1 MDRCAVLVDAAY
13 LLGAAAT
20 LIVPDGIRNAV
31 IADYRPMLADIIER
45 ATEQTGLPVL
55 RVYWYD
61 AWYDGKPAAEHLVLG
76 NLPDVKVRLGVLV
89 RHGHRI
95 EQKGV
100 DSFIQRDLST
110 LARNSTVADVILIAG
125 DEDLRRGVD
134 EVQDHGVKVHL
145 WGVEAGAP
153 QFNQARTLISE
164 ADRRYVLS
172 EEWVRR
178 FVRIRPR
185 YAIPEPTPASVV
197 EVGPAVPTVIPAVDG
212 AGATP
217 GPMTI
222 GAESSALPSAGAALG
237 QGNPSNG
244 GAAATPA
251 AAVPGGAP
259 QAAATVT
266 PADAGGL
273 DADHTAVQVGNADMA
288 AEAGPAR
295 PSPAALA
302 HLRRASAAAGPAGQH
317 TGSPSAAGASAAEP
331 APPVEVLTLAELSTQ
346 RQKWKDNE
354 EDSTSQLSQPYDVG
368 RRFGARWASRASAH
382 MLEAA
387 RANRPVLPPALDREL
402 LKFAIAR
409 GVETWDDDEN
419 RHAVRAG
426 AWRALDDVASL
437 QQHAVTKG

>member
-1 MDRCAVLVDAAY
+1 MDRCAVLVDAGY

-20 LIVPDGIRNAV
+20 LIVPDGIRNSV
-31 IADYRPMLADIIER
+31 IADYRPMLADIITQ
-45 ATEQTGLPVL
+45 AAEQTGLPVL

-110 LARNSTVADVILIAG
+110 LARHGAVADVILIAG

-153 QFNQARTLISE
+153 QFNQARTLITE

-178 FVRIRPR
+178 FVRVRPR

-197 EVGPAVPTVIPAVDG
+197 EVAPPVASVIPAG
-212 AGATP
+212 EHAGLPQGSAGT
-217 GPMTI
+217 
-222 GAESSALPSAGAALG
+222 AEHSQPSAQPVSTAAG
-237 QGNPSNG
+237 SDGVPTPAQAP
-244 GAAATPA
+244 TPA
-251 AAVPGGAP
+251 AHASAPTNGATGAP
-259 QAAATVT
+259 RGDGANGH
-266 PADAGGL
+266 PLAD
-273 DADHTAVQVGNADMA
+273 TA
-288 AEAGPAR
+288 EPGPPR

-302 HLRRASAAAGPAGQH
+302 HLRRATAPAGPPLPGTGTQAGH
-317 TGSPSAAGASAAEP
+317 PGEGTPEHIG
-331 APPVEVLTLAELSTQ
+331 VEILTLAELSTQ

-354 EDSTSQLSQPYDVG
+354 EDSTSQLAQPYDVG

-387 RANRPVLPPALDREL
+387 RANRPVLPAGLDREL
-402 LKFAIAR
+402 LKFAVAR
-409 GVETWDDDEN
+409 GVDTWDDDEN

-426 AWRALDDVASL
+426 AWRALDDVSRL
-437 QQHAVTKG
+437 QQPARS

>member
-1 MDRCAVLVDAAY
+1 MDRCAVLVDAGY

-20 LIVPDGIRNAV
+20 LIVPDGIRNSV
-31 IADYRPMLADIIER
+31 IADYRPMLADIIGQ
-45 ATEQTGLPVL
+45 AAEQTGLPVL

-61 AWYDGKPAAEHLVLG
+61 AWYDGRPAAEHLVLG
-76 NLPDVKVRLGVLV
+76 NLPDVKVRLGVLI

-110 LARNSTVADVILIAG
+110 LARNSAVADVILIAG

-153 QFNQARTLISE
+153 QFNQARTLITE

-178 FVRIRPR
+178 FVRVRPR

-197 EVGPAVPTVIPAVDG
+197 EVGPAVPTVIPAGEGVG
-212 AGATP
+212 TASAAFVPGGEAGA
-217 GPMTI
+217 
-222 GAESSALPSAGAALG
+222 LPVVPAASG
-237 QGNPSNG
+237 QGIAGGNGRPAGTPSRP
-244 GAAATPA
+244 APTHAA
-251 AAVPGGAP
+251 AAVDAEHASGE
-259 QAAATVT
+259 QAVDAEH
-266 PADAGGL
+266 ADAG
-273 DADHTAVQVGNADMA
+273 
-288 AEAGPAR
+288 PPR

-302 HLRRASAAAGPAGQH
+302 HLRRASAPPGPPGSHTGPA
-317 TGSPSAAGASAAEP
+317 TPAAAQPTA
-331 APPVEVLTLAELSTQ
+331 PVEILTLAELSTQ

-368 RRFGARWASRASAH
+368 RRYGARWASRASAH

-387 RANRPVLPPALDREL
+387 RADRPVLPPALDREL
-402 LKFAIAR
+402 LKFAVAR
-409 GVETWDDDEN
+409 GVDTWDDDEN

-426 AWRALDDVASL
+426 TWRALDDVARL
-437 QQHAVTKG
+437 QQPAAKG

>member
-1 MDRCAVLVDAAY
+1 MDRCAVLVDAGY

-20 LIVPDGIRNAV
+20 LIVPDGIRNSV
-31 IADYRPMLADIIER
+31 IADYRPMLADIIGQ
-45 ATEQTGLPVL
+45 AAEQTGLPVL

-61 AWYDGKPAAEHLVLG
+61 AWYDGRPAAEHLVLG
-76 NLPDVKVRLGVLV
+76 NLPDVKVRLGVLI

-110 LARNSTVADVILIAG
+110 LARNSAVADVILIAG

-153 QFNQARTLISE
+153 QFNQARTLITE

-178 FVRIRPR
+178 FVRVRPR

-197 EVGPAVPTVIPAVDG
+197 EVGPAVPTVIPAGEGVG
-212 AGATP
+212 TTSAAFVPGGEAGA
-217 GPMTI
+217 
-222 GAESSALPSAGAALG
+222 LPVVPAASG
-237 QGNPSNG
+237 QGIAGGNGRPAGTPSRP
-244 GAAATPA
+244 APTHAA
-251 AAVPGGAP
+251 AAVDAEHASGE
-259 QAAATVT
+259 QAV
-266 PADAGGL
+266 DAEHAG
-273 DADHTAVQVGNADMA
+273 
-288 AEAGPAR
+288 AGPPR

-302 HLRRASAAAGPAGQH
+302 HLRRASAPPGPPGSHTGPA
-317 TGSPSAAGASAAEP
+317 TPAAAQPTA
-331 APPVEVLTLAELSTQ
+331 PVEILTLAELSTQ

-368 RRFGARWASRASAH
+368 RRYGARWASRASAH

-387 RANRPVLPPALDREL
+387 RADRPVLPPALDREL
-402 LKFAIAR
+402 LKFAVAR
-409 GVETWDDDEN
+409 GVDTWDDDEN

-426 AWRALDDVASL
+426 TWRALDDVARL
-437 QQHAVTKG
+437 QQPAAKG

>member
-1 MDRCAVLVDAAY
+1 MDRCAVLVDAGY

-20 LIVPDGIRNAV
+20 LIVPDGIRNSV
-31 IADYRPMLADIIER
+31 IADYRPMLADIIEQ

-110 LARNSTVADVILIAG
+110 LARNAAVADVILIAG

-153 QFNQARTLISE
+153 QFNQARTLITE

-197 EVGPAVPTVIPAVDG
+197 EVGPAVPTVIPAGEGPGSTPAPVAPG
-212 AGATP
+212 ADTP
-217 GPMTI
+217 
-222 GAESSALPSAGAALG
+222 ALPVTPAPAS
-237 QGNPSNG
+237 G
-244 GAAATPA
+244 GAPGGNGRSTATPA
-251 AAVPGGAP
+251 RSTP
-259 QAAATVT
+259 VT
-266 PADAGGL
+266 PAAL
-273 DADHTAVQVGNADMA
+273 DAESAPGEPAVD
-288 AEAGPAR
+288 AEHVETGPPR

-302 HLRRASAAAGPAGQH
+302 HLRRASAPAGPPGTAPGTAATPGQ
-317 TGSPSAAGASAAEP
+317 PAAA
-331 APPVEVLTLAELSTQ
+331 VEVLTLAELSTQ

-402 LKFAIAR
+402 LKFAVAR
-409 GVETWDDDEN
+409 GVDTWDDDEN

-426 AWRALDDVASL
+426 TWRALDDVARL
-437 QQHAVTKG
+437 QQPAAKG

>member
-1 MDRCAVLVDAAY
+1 MDRCAILVDAGY

-20 LIVPDGIRNAV
+20 LIVPDGIRNSV
-31 IADYRPMLADIIER
+31 IADYRPMLADIIAQ

-110 LARNSTVADVILIAG
+110 LARNNAVADVILIAG

-153 QFNQARTLISE
+153 QFNQARTLITE
-164 ADRRYVLS
+164 ADRRFVLS
-172 EEWVRR
+172 EEWARR

-197 EVGPAVPTVIPAVDG
+197 EVGPAVPTVIPAADG
-212 AGATP
+212 PVHPPDG
-217 GPMTI
+217 
-222 GAESSALPSAGAALG
+222 ESSAVPAEPGVPTGAS
-237 QGNPSNG
+237 GNGKPGTNG
-244 GAAATPA
+244 RT
-251 AAVPGGAP
+251 AP
-259 QAAATVT
+259 V
-266 PADAGGL
+266 
-273 DADHTAVQVGNADMA
+273 ADHDAVGSPAHPV
-288 AEAGPAR
+288 ESGPPR

-302 HLRRASAAAGPAGQH
+302 HLRRATAPAGPPSPNAGVPAGAAGPA
-317 TGSPSAAGASAAEP
+317 PAAR
-331 APPVEVLTLAELSTQ
+331 VEVLTLAELSTQ

-354 EDSTSQLSQPYDVG
+354 EDSTSQLAQPYDVG

-387 RANRPVLPPALDREL
+387 RSARPVLPPVIDREL
-402 LKFAIAR
+402 LKFAVAR
-409 GVETWDDDEN
+409 GVDTWDDDEN

-426 AWRALDDVASL
+426 AWRALDDVARL
-437 QQHAVTKG
+437 QQPSTPHSKG